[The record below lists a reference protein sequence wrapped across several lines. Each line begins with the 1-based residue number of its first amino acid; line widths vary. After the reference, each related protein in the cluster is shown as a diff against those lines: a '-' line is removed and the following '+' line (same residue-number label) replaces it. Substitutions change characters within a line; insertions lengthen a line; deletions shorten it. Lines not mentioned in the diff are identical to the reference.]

1 MSRNISQSSRVAL
14 VTGASRGIGRAIS
27 LQLAADGMF
36 VIGSA
41 TNSEGVDKIQL
52 ALGDKGMGV
61 ELRLEEPNSIENALE
76 RIEESCEFPLVL
88 VNNAGITRDNLLI
101 RMSDEDWDEVVS
113 INLSA
118 IYRLTKPLV
127 RKMIKARW
135 GRIVSIS
142 SVVARMGNP
151 GQINYAASKAGIEG
165 FTRALAQEVGSR
177 GITVNAISPGFI
189 QTDMTETLTDEQNAT
204 MLTRIPLGRFGTV
217 EDVASVVSFLVSERA
232 AYVTG
237 ETVSVNGGLH
247 MV

>member
-76 RIEESCEFPLVL
+76 CIEESCESPLVL

-135 GRIVSIS
+135 GRIVSVS

-237 ETVSVNGGLH
+237 ETVHVNGGLH

>member
-1 MSRNISQSSRVAL
+1 
-14 VTGASRGIGRAIS
+14 
-27 LQLAADGMF
+27 MF

-76 RIEESCEFPLVL
+76 CIEESCESPLVL

-135 GRIVSIS
+135 GRIVSVS

-237 ETVSVNGGLH
+237 ETVHVNGGLH